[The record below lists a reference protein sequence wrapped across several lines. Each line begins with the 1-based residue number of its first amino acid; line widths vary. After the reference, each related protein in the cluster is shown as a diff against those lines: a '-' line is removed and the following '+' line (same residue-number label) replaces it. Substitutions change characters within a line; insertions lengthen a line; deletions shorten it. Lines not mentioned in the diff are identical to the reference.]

1 MASKICKI
9 VYFDEDSVTDYVQIV
24 AGGTLEKTTELLNS
38 SDLSEEQKAD
48 VSAKGGIGGVFKA
61 LLGWEASASGEV
73 SAGLALN
80 RNKMVKNIVKN
91 TILTD
96 FLHIIDENENK
107 SASKTTRGAIKKFE
121 GYVISAEKDSLS
133 YMVMVSPYLSML
145 RSGSSIPAGDFNIA
159 IDKLE
164 NDMGTL
170 YIQNPPRRVLESLK
184 AGLDGDIEYYG
195 SQYPE
200 LDRDALTKIYKALNS
215 DVYGQDECKKQILSG
230 MYRLTTGTTNKPV
243 VLMLYGPSG
252 VGKTE
257 SAKSISKSL
266 GGELLR
272 IQFSM
277 MQTSEAYDYV
287 FGAEHS
293 KSSFARDMMGRESN
307 VILIDEFDKVNPAL
321 YNAFYELFD
330 EGKYVD
336 TNYSVELG
344 QAIFLL
350 TCNFSN
356 ENEIK
361 KALGPAMFSRIGC
374 CVEYADL
381 TVEQKQK
388 IVNNWYDSI
397 MASLKDDERVYIET
411 TDIHEWFL
419 KNAERYD
426 NIRILKSKM
435 ENAIFE
441 KLTDHFIIMTGSMAE
456 GTQDRV

>member
-96 FLHIIDENENK
+96 FLHIID
-107 SASKTTRGAIKKFE
+107 
-121 GYVISAEKDSLS
+121 
-133 YMVMVSPYLSML
+133 
-145 RSGSSIPAGDFNIA
+145 
-159 IDKLE
+159 
-164 NDMGTL
+164 
-170 YIQNPPRRVLESLK
+170 IQNPPRRVLESLK

-230 MYRLTTGTTNKPV
+230 MYRLTTGATNKPV